1 MAKRVL
7 WLAGM
12 LLCATSAIAG
22 AGEQLTG
29 QGREITLKGLSLLCI
44 NKAQDSPVGALL
56 AGPNPERMCTCTAEK
71 VTASLS
77 KEDVIAIIGGEVKVK
92 DDPRLKG
99 MLEQAAL
106 SCLKPR

>member
-1 MAKRVL
+1 MAKQAW
-7 WLAGM
+7 WLAGA
-12 LLCATSAIAG
+12 LLCAVSGIA

-29 QGREITLKGLSLLCI
+29 QGREITLKGLSLLCV
-44 NKAQDSPVGALL
+44 NKAQDSAIGMML
-56 AGPNPERMCTCTAEK
+56 AGPNPERMCSCTAEK

-99 MLEQAAL
+99 LLEQAAF
-106 SCLKPR
+106 SCLKQR

>member
-1 MAKRVL
+1 MAKQAL
-7 WLAGM
+7 WLAGA
-12 LLCATSAIAG
+12 LLCAASAFAG

-44 NKAQDSPVGALL
+44 NKAQDSAIGALL

-99 MLEQAAL
+99 MLEQAAF
-106 SCLKPR
+106 SCLKQR